1 MNIWIEARV
10 AKRIFGS
17 VRAVGERFQGPIYA
31 ALAMASRGDVVQV
44 SGPHPPVDRN
54 APAKPE
60 PMPEPEPEAALSPAD
75 ELLAVLVG
83 EALGAGTKDRLVE
96 ALEAVG
102 LDPEDY
108 SNNGKRKAAL
118 HAWLED

>member
-44 SGPHPPVDRN
+44 SGPLI
-54 APAKPE
+54 A
-60 PMPEPEPEAALSPAD
+60 
-75 ELLAVLVG
+75 ELLVTSYFFKLKEQCRG
-83 EALGAGTKDRLVE
+83 FAGPVWI
-96 ALEAVG
+96 
-102 LDPEDY
+102 PELA
-108 SNNGKRKAAL
+108 NKI
-118 HAWLED
+118 